1 MISISGN
8 LRENY
13 PYKLIVIIVHNRNRS
28 ALQPLSEW
36 LRKVSFSSHVWQ
48 NTTRG
53 LTGRLLKPQKSTLLS
68 LLDTLK
74 HQDTQLGP
82 SRERWTRYVFRR
94 PDIQFFTLPQPKTLK
109 MYFKAVLW
117 ITACGKFYKLG
128 LKTLCQWSFYPHT
141 SAKIARDAHPVD
153 LTTFSINRTP
163 KSGEEL

>member
-1 MISISGN
+1 VISISGN

-13 PYKLIVIIVHNRNRS
+13 PYTLIVIIVHNRNRS

-36 LRKVSFSSHVWQ
+36 LRKVSFSGHVWQ

-74 HQDTQLGP
+74 HQDTELGP

-109 MYFKAVLW
+109 MYFKAIL
-117 ITACGKFYKLG
+117 
-128 LKTLCQWSFYPHT
+128 
-141 SAKIARDAHPVD
+141 
-153 LTTFSINRTP
+153 
-163 KSGEEL
+163 